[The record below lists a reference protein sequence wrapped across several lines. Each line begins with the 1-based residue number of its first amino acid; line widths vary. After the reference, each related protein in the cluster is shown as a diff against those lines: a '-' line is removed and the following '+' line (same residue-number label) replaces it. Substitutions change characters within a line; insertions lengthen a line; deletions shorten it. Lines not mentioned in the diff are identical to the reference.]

1 MGKIPMVTTLCQMS
15 DHVTTSDG
23 CASANLSLQAIKKN
37 FPLIIISETC
47 GLMVRCVQVK
57 EVTVCL
63 QKVNRPESFSILLLP
78 PVTLPPATVKFY

>member
-23 CASANLSLQAIKKN
+23 CASANLSLQGIKKN

-63 QKVNRPESFSILLLP
+63 QKVNQSHFQYYYYHLSLCLLQQ
-78 PVTLPPATVKFY
+78 